1 MAYETDV
8 TRMENREVTSAD
20 LSGVRTARVF
30 GFVVDYLIIGLL
42 SLIPFAI
49 GLLLTLVTLGL
60 AAPLLSVIVPV
71 VALVYLAMTLGSS
84 KQSTIGMRMFGVRL
98 YKLEGGR
105 IDPFLA
111 MLHGVLF
118 WFLGWWSLPTT
129 FFSSKKRLLHDI
141 ALGTYVAKA
150 R

>member
-1 MAYETDV
+1 MAYESDV